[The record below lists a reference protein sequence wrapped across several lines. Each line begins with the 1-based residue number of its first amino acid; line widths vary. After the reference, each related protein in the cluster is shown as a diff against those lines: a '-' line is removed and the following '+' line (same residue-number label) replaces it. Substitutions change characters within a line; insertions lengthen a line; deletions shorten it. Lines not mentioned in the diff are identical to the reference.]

1 MLDGLFTVTHAGSWY
16 FWIKDSNNNINEE
29 LSFLTCHSI
38 SRQLADGITSITLKE
53 NSIDIGDFALS
64 GTRAELD
71 FTNDFHYEFT
81 DANGVF
87 VNGEKHN
94 KGDMIVIDSQKSIT
108 SSISPKSYTINFD
121 LCGKGDSSK
130 APAQLVKYKT
140 HIERPSE
147 QYYKGFVIGKYY
159 LEFEEG
165 YYSKE

>member
-16 FWIKDSNNNINEE
+16 FWIKDSNNNINEK

-71 FTNDFHYEFT
+71 FANDFHYEFI
-81 DANGVF
+81 DADGIF
-87 VNGEKHN
+87 VNGEKRN
-94 KGDMIVIDSQKSIT
+94 KGDTIVIDSQKSIT

-121 LCGKGDSSK
+121 LCGRGEASK
-130 APAQLVKYKT
+130 AQSQTVKYKQ
-140 HIERPSE
+140 HIARPTE
-147 QYYKGFVIGKYY
+147 QYSKGFVIGD
-159 LEFEEG
+159 
-165 YYSKE
+165 

>member
-1 MLDGLFTVTHAGSWY
+1 MLDGSFTVTHAGSWY

-71 FTNDFHYEFT
+71 FVNDFHYEFI
-81 DANGVF
+81 DVDGVF
-87 VNGEKHN
+87 VNGEKRH
-94 KGDMIVIDSQKSIT
+94 KGDIIVIDSQKSIT

-121 LCGKGDSSK
+121 LCGRGDNSK
-130 APAQLVKYKT
+130 AQSQTIKYKQ
-140 HIERPSE
+140 HIARQTE
-147 QYYKGFVIGKYY
+147 QYSKGFVIGD
-159 LEFEEG
+159 
-165 YYSKE
+165 